1 MYIAKSV
8 PKVKNDYLG
17 SKVVFYYDMTDK
29 SAVLSVMTCQIVSGF
44 FVRMSEKLV
53 VIWIVGEGRLKF
65 SHRGSFFNQLNCYKR
80 LSDELESKRG
90 SLS

>member
-29 SAVLSVMTCQIVSGF
+29 SAVLSVMSWQKFSF
-44 FVRMSEKLV
+44 FVEYLAEK
-53 VIWIVGEGRLKF
+53 
-65 SHRGSFFNQLNCYKR
+65 
-80 LSDELESKRG
+80 
-90 SLS
+90 